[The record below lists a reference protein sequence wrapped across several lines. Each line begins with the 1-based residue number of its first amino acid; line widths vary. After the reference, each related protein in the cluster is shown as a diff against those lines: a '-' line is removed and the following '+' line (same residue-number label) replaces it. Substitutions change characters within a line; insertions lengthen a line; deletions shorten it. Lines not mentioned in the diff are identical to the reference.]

1 MNTFVRLLLFTGGVT
16 LYFGG
21 IMGAAYAVRRNRT
34 RKVFEPA
41 NDPRIIE
48 GLEHCDEET
57 AAAVRAQRRW
67 MHWRKP

>member
-1 MNTFVRLLLFTGGVT
+1 MNVFVRVLLFTGGVT

-21 IMGAAYAVRRNRT
+21 IMVAAYTLRAHRR
-34 RKVFEPA
+34 RKVLEPA
-41 NDPRIIE
+41 NDPRIEE

-57 AAAVRAQRRW
+57 AANVRAQRRW